1 MEGPRVLPFTF
12 YVSRQRAMSEHDL
25 EKLLGGFAA
34 DTLTPEEKQTLYTA
48 ALQDQ
53 QLFNAL
59 ADEQALKELLADPD
73 VRRRLLAS
81 LEQKRASGAGGALS
95 WLDWF
100 RRPAGLAFAG
110 GLAAAAFAVV
120 LGIRIYQDSLRQ
132 AAQSVA
138 TEDAKPASPPAPISP
153 NSQPALPQAIEP
165 QAKAKEN
172 AAPAIDLPKKDT
184 LIDKLAQRER
194 SAPAPAKKERA
205 SDVARNSLKQRSE
218 QDEGRR
224 EAEAPV
230 SALSKSAEEG
240 TSSADQKLAASSAP
254 PATPPEPQQIQMPA
268 GGRVAATGTPALSA
282 RALFY
287 GGEPDR
293 ADPRSMAKEQE
304 QATKP
309 LAESAPQANRLERPL
324 KGLSQMGKAAG
335 TAAQLRPLGLRYS
348 FVVRGADGQER
359 EADAATASKS
369 IQPVF
374 LTVEANQDAYL
385 QVWKTVGSSTPQL
398 LWPEKEAGQISLK
411 ITAGQR
417 KHFPLPMES
426 RPVTLT
432 ARLSRAPFRPITRQ
446 ETAMFDR
453 VSPNQLLES
462 ITPSGAAGLQEC
474 ATYVVNQEPST
485 TAQIAVDMT
494 LGR

>member
-1 MEGPRVLPFTF
+1 
-12 YVSRQRAMSEHDL
+12 MSEHDL

-48 ALQDQ
+48 TLQDQ

-59 ADEQALKELLADPD
+59 ADEQAFKELLADPD

-81 LEQKRASGAGGALS
+81 LEQKSASSAGDSLS

-110 GLAAAAFAVV
+110 GFVVAALAVV

-138 TEDAKPASPPAPISP
+138 TEEAKPAS
-153 NSQPALPQAIEP
+153 QPATPQAIEP

-172 AAPAIDLPKKDT
+172 VAPVIDLLKKDT
-184 LIDKLAQRER
+184 LIDKLAKRER
-194 SAPAPAKKERA
+194 SAPSSSKKERA
-205 SDVARNSLKQRSE
+205 SDVARDSLKQRSE
-218 QDEGRR
+218 QDEARR
-224 EAEAPV
+224 EAKAPV
-230 SALSKSAEEG
+230 
-240 TSSADQKLAASSAP
+240 T
-254 PATPPEPQQIQMPA
+254 
-268 GGRVAATGTPALSA
+268 ATGTPALSA

-287 GGEPDR
+287 GGEPGR
-293 ADPRSMAKEQE
+293 ADTRSMAKEQE
-304 QATKP
+304 QAIKP
-309 LAESAPQANRLERPL
+309 LVESAPQANRLERPL
-324 KGLSQMGKAAG
+324 EGLSQLGKASG

-348 FVVRGADGQER
+348 FIIRGTDGQER

-374 LTVEANQDAYL
+374 FTVEANQDAYL

-398 LWPEKEAGQISLK
+398 LWPEKETGQISLK

-417 KHFPLPMES
+417 QHILLPMES
-426 RPVTLT
+426 GPVTLT
-432 ARLSRAPFRPITRQ
+432 ARLSRAPSGPITRQ
-446 ETAMFDR
+446 EAAMFNR
-453 VSPNQLLES
+453 LSPDQLQES
-462 ITPSGAAGLQEC
+462 ITANSQTGSQEL
-474 ATYVVNQEPST
+474 ATYVVNPDPST
-485 TAQIAVDMT
+485 TAQISVEIP